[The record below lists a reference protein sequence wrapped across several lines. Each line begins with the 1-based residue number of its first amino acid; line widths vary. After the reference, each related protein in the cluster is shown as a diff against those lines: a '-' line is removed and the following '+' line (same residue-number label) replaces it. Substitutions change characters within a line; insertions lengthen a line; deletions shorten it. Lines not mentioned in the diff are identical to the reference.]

1 MTRIIHERGC
11 RSIYLTQERRL
22 VMAKV
27 LRCGDLMAGCPA
39 VIEGATE
46 DEVLK
51 QAAKHAKE
59 AHKITEVTP
68 DLAAKV
74 KKAIRTK

>member
-1 MTRIIHERGC
+1 
-11 RSIYLTQERRL
+11 
-22 VMAKV
+22 MAKV

-39 VIEGATE
+39 VIKGTTE
-46 DEVLK
+46 EEVLQ

-59 AHKITEVTP
+59 AHNITTVTP

-74 KKAIRTK
+74 KTAIRTE